1 MPAQTTKKI
10 QITIDDA
17 PGTSNGAMRAVLA
30 EHRIK
35 TMFFVEGELVK
46 KRAVEVAAMVRDG
59 HRLGLHTWDHPQLT
73 KMSDEGIR
81 EEFVKTDALVKE
93 ITGKSMA
100 PHWRPPYGA
109 VNQRVTD
116 IARSLG
122 STKMWLWDI
131 DSLDWRHLSN
141 TSAIVKEVEG
151 GLARSSRSVA
161 DILFHD
167 KPTTVVALKTL
178 LPQLKAKGYQ
188 LVDFP

>member
-1 MPAQTTKKI
+1 MPARTTKV

-17 PGTSNGAMRAVLA
+17 PGASDGAMRAVLA
-30 EHRIK
+30 EHGIR

-46 KRAVEVAAMVRDG
+46 QRALDVAAMVRDG
-59 HRLGLHTWDHPQLT
+59 HRLGLHTWGHAQLT
-73 KMSDEGIR
+73 KMSDERIR
-81 EEFVKTDALVKE
+81 EEFVKTDALVKK

-100 PHWRPPYGA
+100 PHWRPPYGS

-122 STKMWLWDI
+122 FTKMWLWDV
-131 DSLDWRHLSN
+131 DSLDWRHLRN
-141 TSAIVKEVEG
+141 TAAIVKEVEG
-151 GLARSSRSVA
+151 GLARSSRPVA
-161 DILFHD
+161 DVLFHD
-167 KPTTVVALKTL
+167 KPTTVVALKVL